1 MLFKTVDVLLLR
13 DPRAVFNLGGILN
26 VRIVLN
32 VRLVL
37 NVRSV
42 FQTVGL
48 NALYLDA
55 LNAAKF
61 T

>member
-1 MLFKTVDVLLLR
+1 MLFKTVDVLLLWE
-13 DPRAVFNLGGILN
+13 PRGVFNLGGILN
-26 VRIVLN
+26 SQT
-32 VRLVL
+32 VL

-42 FQTVGL
+42 FQTVGPA
-48 NALYLDA
+48 ALYLDA

>member
-1 MLFKTVDVLLLR
+1 MLFKTVDVLLLW

-26 VRIVLN
+26 SQT
-32 VRLVL
+32 VL